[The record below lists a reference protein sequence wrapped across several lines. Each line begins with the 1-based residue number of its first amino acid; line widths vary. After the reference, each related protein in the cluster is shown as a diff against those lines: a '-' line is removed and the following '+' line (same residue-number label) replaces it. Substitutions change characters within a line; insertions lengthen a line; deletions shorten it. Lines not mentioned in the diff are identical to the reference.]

1 VPIGCDGWSNQ
12 LLQVLDSVLINF
24 SDKVKRLEAL
34 LTKCKESIKANKQ
47 KTTALT
53 EVKES
58 LATQLASKEAE
69 CNNLSSQ
76 LTQLQ
81 NDHEV
86 LKKKE
91 QEEELQVC
99 FRLTLKLNYC
109 AICIYWTEINF
120 IVIFGSRY
128 FHIFCKARRNIL
140 LASFLVYNKGS
151 IHFRIHPVI
160 SWG

>member
-1 VPIGCDGWSNQ
+1 
-12 LLQVLDSVLINF
+12 
-24 SDKVKRLEAL
+24 VKRLEAL

-109 AICIYWTEINF
+109 AICIY
-120 IVIFGSRY
+120 
-128 FHIFCKARRNIL
+128 
-140 LASFLVYNKGS
+140 
-151 IHFRIHPVI
+151 
-160 SWG
+160 